1 MNFESK
7 QQVLL
12 EGSDT
17 VSGKRKYVF
26 HSFCNPVEM
35 TKSLIVLRKV
45 FSFFLISEHVSVE
58 WMCFK
63 CHNLEGATKF
73 I

>member
-35 TKSLIVLRKV
+35 TRSLIVLGTG
-45 FSFFLISEHVSVE
+45 FSFFLISEHVSLE
-58 WMCFK
+58 WVCFK
-63 CHNLEGATKF
+63 CHNLEGVTKYM
-73 I
+73 